1 MTTPN
6 TVTGANVRAEMARKR
21 ISQEAVGQALGLSQ
35 ASVSARLRGVT
46 PFRIDELTRLSELL
60 DVPLDALLIGVAA

>member
-6 TVTGANVRAEMARKR
+6 TITGANVRAEMARRK
-21 ISQEAVGQALGLSQ
+21 ISQEAVAQTLGLSQ

-46 PFRIDELTRLSELL
+46 PFRVDELLRIADLL
-60 DVPLDALLIGVAA
+60 GVPLDLLLAGAAA